1 MKIPY
6 KHLVKHI
13 SENPDLE
20 ELSSKLFQLGHEH
33 EISNGIFDIEFTPN
47 RGDCLSLKGLLND
60 LGAFYSIELN
70 MEIYDGPLDEL
81 EINFDN
87 ECHKICPKISFLKIE
102 IEDKIKNL
110 SLRTKIVL

>member
-87 ECHKICPKISFLKIE
+87 ECHKICPKISF
-102 IEDKIKNL
+102 KN
-110 SLRTKIVL
+110 